1 MRFPIV
7 TAGRP
12 AVDAWDARL
21 EPMMSNRWRGRV
33 AGALVSG
40 AVATLVRQRVIAGT
54 ARRNRHRSETL
65 FAYHAARHKILI
77 LGAGFGGMAAALRL
91 DEQVGHRADTSVL
104 IVDRDSALLFTPLLW
119 TVADGRANP
128 NDVVVPIRAF
138 QRGRAFHLLHAS
150 VEGIDLDRREVHTSA
165 GNRPYDYLVIALGSV
180 TAVPA
185 LPGLRERALR
195 FHTPAD
201 AMELRNHLIDALENA
216 HHAVDAQERRE
227 WLTFVVGGGG
237 DTGVELAA
245 TIRNYLHVG
254 LLAEYPWLADEQP
267 RVVVVGRAQRL
278 VPMSS
283 PLTSAAVERTL
294 RKEGV
299 EVWTDVAIEGV
310 TEREVQTSRGA
321 IPARTLFWAAGITA
335 PPVVRDL
342 PVEHARNGAVL
353 VDETLRVPGR
363 AEVFVVGDS
372 AWAFDGVSG
381 DPTPPTAQAAGHMGR
396 YVADAMAGLI
406 AGRHPAP
413 FRFVTRGRLALLGH
427 RTGVAEV
434 FGRAID
440 GLPAWLL
447 WHGYYLSAIPAW
459 RNRIRLLINWLL
471 AELTG
476 RETAQLRL
484 GPSAGVAEAGAAR
497 EPSQV
502 AS

>member
-1 MRFPIV
+1 MRFPGV
-7 TAGRP
+7 TAGHPTLLACDTR
-12 AVDAWDARL
+12 W
-21 EPMMSNRWRGRV
+21 EPGMSSRWRGMV
-33 AGALVSG
+33 TGALLSG
-40 AVATLVRQRVIAGT
+40 VVAALVRRRT
-54 ARRNRHRSETL
+54 TMRSSRRNRHRSETL

-91 DEQVGHRADTSVL
+91 DQRLGGRSDTSVL
-104 IVDRDSALLFTPLLW
+104 VVDRDSALLFTPLLW

-138 QRGRAFHLLHAS
+138 QRGRTFHLLHAS
-150 VEGIDLDRREVHTSA
+150 VEETDLDRREVHTSA
-165 GNRPYDYLVIALGSV
+165 GTRSYDYLVIALGSV

-216 HHAVDAQERRE
+216 HHTVDAQERRE

-245 TIRNYLHVG
+245 TIRDYLEVG
-254 LLAEYPWLADEQP
+254 LLAEYPWLVDERPQ
-267 RVVVVGRAQRL
+267 VVVVGRAQRL

-283 PLTSAAVERTL
+283 PTTSAAVERIL
-294 RKEGV
+294 REVGV

-335 PPVVRDL
+335 PQVVRDL
-342 PVEHARNGAVL
+342 PIEHARNGAAL
-353 VDETLRVPGR
+353 VDETLRVRGR

-381 DPTPPTAQAAGHMGR
+381 DPTPPTAQAAGHMGD
-396 YVADAMAGLI
+396 YVADAIAGLI
-406 AGRHPAP
+406 AGRHPEP
-413 FRFVTRGRLALLGH
+413 FRFVTLGRLALLGN

-434 FGRAID
+434 FGLAVD

-447 WHGYYLSAIPAW
+447 WHGYYLSRIPAW
-459 RNRIRLLINWLL
+459 RNRIRLLTTWLL
-471 AELTG
+471 AGLTG

-484 GPSAGVAEAGAAR
+484 DSSTGAAGAGVAR
-497 EPSQV
+497 EPSEA

>member
-1 MRFPIV
+1 
-7 TAGRP
+7 
-12 AVDAWDARL
+12 
-21 EPMMSNRWRGRV
+21 MSNRWRGMV

-40 AVATLVRQRVIAGT
+40 AVATLVRRRITAGT
-54 ARRNRHRSETL
+54 SGRNRHRSETL

-91 DEQVGHRADTSVL
+91 DETLGGRSDTSVL
-104 IVDRDSALLFTPLLW
+104 VVDRDSALLFTPLLW

-138 QRGRAFHLLHAS
+138 QRNHAFHLLHAT
-150 VEGIDLDRREVHTSA
+150 VEEIDLDRREVRTSV
-165 GNRPYDYLVIALGSV
+165 GTRPYDYLVIALGSV
-180 TAVPA
+180 TAVPG

-216 HHAVDAQERRE
+216 HHTVDAQERRE

-245 TIRNYLHVG
+245 TIRDYLQFG
-254 LLAEYPWLADEQP
+254 LLAEYPWLVDERP
-267 RVVVVGRAQRL
+267 RVVVIGRAQRL

-283 PLTSAAVERTL
+283 PTTSAAVERIL
-294 RKEGV
+294 REEGV
-299 EVWTDVAIEGV
+299 DVWTDVAIEGV
-310 TEREVQTSRGA
+310 TEREVQTSSGA

-335 PPVVRDL
+335 APVVRDL

-353 VDETLRVPGR
+353 VDETLRVPGW

-381 DPTPPTAQAAGHMGR
+381 DPTPPTAQAAQHMGS
-396 YVADAMAGLI
+396 YVADSLIGLI
-406 AGRHPAP
+406 AGRDPDP

-434 FGRAID
+434 FGHAVD
-440 GLPAWLL
+440 GIPAWLL
-447 WHGYYLSAIPAW
+447 WHGYYLSAIPSW
-459 RNRIRLLINWLL
+459 RNRLRLLTNWLL
-471 AELTG
+471 AELGG

-484 GPSAGVAEAGAAR
+484 GSSTGDAAAVAAR
-497 EPSQV
+497 ASSQG

>member
-1 MRFPIV
+1 
-7 TAGRP
+7 
-12 AVDAWDARL
+12 
-21 EPMMSNRWRGRV
+21 MSNGWRGV
-33 AGALVSG
+33 MAGALVSG
-40 AVATLVRQRVIAGT
+40 GIVALVRRRAKAGIT
-54 ARRNRHRSETL
+54 WRNRHRSETL

-91 DEQVGHRADTSVL
+91 DEQLGDRSDTSVL
-104 IVDRDSALLFTPLLW
+104 VVDRDSALLFTPLLW

-138 QRGRAFHLLHAS
+138 QRGRTFHLLHAT
-150 VEGIDLDRREVHTSA
+150 VEEIDLDRREVRTSA
-165 GNRPYDYLVIALGSV
+165 GVRPYDYLVVALGSV
-180 TAVPA
+180 TAVPP

-201 AMELRNHLIDALENA
+201 AMQLRNHLIDTLENA
-216 HHAVDAQERRE
+216 HHTVDARERRE

-245 TIRNYLHVG
+245 TIRDYLEVG
-254 LLAEYPWLADEQP
+254 LLAEYPWLTDERP

-283 PLTSAAVERTL
+283 PTTSSAVERIL
-294 RKEGV
+294 RQEGV

-335 PPVVRDL
+335 PPVVRNL
-342 PVEHARNGAVL
+342 PVEHARNGSVL

-363 AEVFVVGDS
+363 PEVFVVGDS

-381 DPTPPTAQAAGHMGR
+381 DPTPPTAQAAGHMGD
-396 YVADAMAGLI
+396 YVAEAIAGLI
-406 AGRHPAP
+406 AGQQPKP

-434 FGRAID
+434 FGRAFD

-447 WHGYYLSAIPAW
+447 WHGYYLSTIPAW
-459 RNRIRLLINWLL
+459 RNRIRLLTNWVL

-484 GPSAGVAEAGAAR
+484 GSSSGAMEVGVAR
-497 EPSQV
+497 EPSRV
-502 AS
+502 SS

>member
-1 MRFPIV
+1 M
-7 TAGRP
+7 
-12 AVDAWDARL
+12 
-21 EPMMSNRWRGRV
+21 V

-40 AVATLVRQRVIAGT
+40 GVAAFVRRRVTAGT
-54 ARRNRHRSETL
+54 SARTRHRSETL

-91 DEQVGHRADTSVL
+91 DEQLGNRGDTSVL
-104 IVDRDSALLFTPLLW
+104 VVDRDSALLFTPLLW
-119 TVADGRANP
+119 TVADGRADP

-138 QRGRAFHLLHAS
+138 QRGRSFHLLHAN
-150 VEGIDLDRREVHTSA
+150 VEGIDLDRREVRTSA
-165 GNRPYDYLVIALGSV
+165 GIRAYDYLVVALGSV
-180 TAVPA
+180 TAVPS

-201 AMELRNHLIDALENA
+201 AIELRNHLIDALENA
-216 HHAVDAQERRE
+216 HHTVDARERRE

-245 TIRNYLHVG
+245 TIRDYLQVG
-254 LLAEYPWLADEQP
+254 LLAEYPWLVDERP

-283 PLTSAAVERTL
+283 PTTSSAVERIL
-294 RKEGV
+294 RDEGV

-310 TEREVQTSRGA
+310 TERAIQTSRGT

-353 VDETLRVPGR
+353 VDETLRVPER
-363 AEVFVVGDS
+363 PEVFVVGDS

-381 DPTPPTAQAAGHMGR
+381 EPAPPTAQAAGHMGE
-396 YVADAMAGLI
+396 YVAEAIAGLI
-406 AGRHPAP
+406 AGQQPTP

-434 FGRAID
+434 FGHAFQ

-459 RNRIRLLINWLL
+459 RNRIRLLTSWLL
-471 AELTG
+471 AGLTG
-476 RETAQLRL
+476 RVTAQLRL
-484 GPSAGVAEAGAAR
+484 GSSTGAEEISEAR

>member
-1 MRFPIV
+1 
-7 TAGRP
+7 
-12 AVDAWDARL
+12 
-21 EPMMSNRWRGRV
+21 MSNRWRGMAV
-33 AGALVSG
+33 GALVSG
-40 AVATLVRQRVIAGT
+40 GIAALIRQRVTAGT
-54 ARRNRHRSETL
+54 AERNRHRSETL

-77 LGAGFGGMAAALRL
+77 LGAGFGGMAVALRL
-91 DEQVGHRADTSVL
+91 DERLGDRSDTSVL
-104 IVDRDSALLFTPLLW
+104 VVDHDSALLFTPLLW

-128 NDVVVPIRAF
+128 NDVVVPVRAF
-138 QRGRAFHLLHAS
+138 QRDRAFHLLHAN
-150 VEGIDLDRREVHTSA
+150 VEEIDLDRHEVRTSA
-165 GNRPYDYLVIALGSV
+165 DARPYTYLVVALGSV

-216 HHAVDAQERRE
+216 HHTVDAQERRE

-245 TIRNYLHVG
+245 TIRNYLQFG
-254 LLAEYPWLADEQP
+254 LLAEYPWLADERP

-283 PLTSAAVERTL
+283 PKTSAAVERVL
-294 RKEGV
+294 REEGV
-299 EVWTDVAIEGV
+299 EVWTDVAIEGA

-363 AEVFVVGDS
+363 PEVFVVGDS

-381 DPTPPTAQAAGHMGR
+381 DPTPPTAQAAEHMGE
-396 YVADAMAGLI
+396 YVAEAIAGLI
-406 AGRHPAP
+406 AGQQPKP

-434 FGRAID
+434 FGLAFD

-447 WHGYYLSAIPAW
+447 WHGYYLSAIPVW
-459 RNRIRLLINWLL
+459 RNRIRLLTNWLL
-471 AELTG
+471 AGLTG

-484 GPSAGVAEAGAAR
+484 GSSDRDAEVGVAR

>member
-1 MRFPIV
+1 
-7 TAGRP
+7 
-12 AVDAWDARL
+12 
-21 EPMMSNRWRGRV
+21 MSNRWRAIV
-33 AGALVSG
+33 AGAIVSG
-40 AVATLVRQRVIAGT
+40 GVAALIRRASVRTT
-54 ARRNRHRSETL
+54 AHNRHRSETL
-65 FAYHAARHKILI
+65 FAYHAAQHKILI

-91 DEQVGHRADTSVL
+91 DERLGDRSDTSVL
-104 IVDRDSALLFTPLLW
+104 VVDRDSALLFTPLLW
-119 TVADGRANP
+119 TVADGRSNP

-138 QRGRAFHLLHAS
+138 QRGRAFHLLHAT
-150 VEGIDLDRREVHTSA
+150 VEGIDLDRREVRTSA
-165 GNRPYDYLVIALGSV
+165 GIRPYDYLVIALGSV

-216 HHAVDAQERRE
+216 HYTVDAQERRE

-245 TIRNYLHVG
+245 TIRNFLQAG

-283 PLTSAAVERTL
+283 PTTSATVERVL
-294 RKEGV
+294 REEGV

-342 PVEHARNGAVL
+342 PVDHARNGSVL

-381 DPTPPTAQAAGHMGR
+381 DPTPPTAQAAGHMGD
-396 YVADAMAGLI
+396 YVAETIAEVI

-413 FRFVTRGRLALLGH
+413 FRYVTRGRLALLGH

-434 FGRAID
+434 FGLAID

-447 WHGYYLSAIPAW
+447 WHGYYLRTIPSW
-459 RNRIRLLINWLL
+459 RNRIRLLTNWWL
-471 AELTG
+471 AGLTG

-484 GPSAGVAEAGAAR
+484 GSSSDPMGVGAVR
-497 EPSQV
+497 EPSRV
-502 AS
+502 TS

>member
-1 MRFPIV
+1 
-7 TAGRP
+7 
-12 AVDAWDARL
+12 
-21 EPMMSNRWRGRV
+21 
-33 AGALVSG
+33 
-40 AVATLVRQRVIAGT
+40 
-54 ARRNRHRSETL
+54 
-65 FAYHAARHKILI
+65 
-77 LGAGFGGMAAALRL
+77 MAAALRL
-91 DEQVGHRADTSVL
+91 DDKIGERSDTSVL
-104 IVDRDSALLFTPLLW
+104 VVDRDSALLFTPLLW

-138 QRGRAFHLLHAS
+138 QRGRAFHLLHAT
-150 VEGIDLDRREVHTSA
+150 VEGIDLDRREVRTSA
-165 GNRPYDYLVIALGSV
+165 GIRPYDYLVIALGSV

-216 HHAVDAQERRE
+216 HYTVDAQERRE

-245 TIRNYLHVG
+245 TIRNFLQAG

-283 PLTSAAVERTL
+283 PTTSATVERVL
-294 RKEGV
+294 REEGV

-342 PVEHARNGAVL
+342 PVDHARNGSVL

-381 DPTPPTAQAAGHMGR
+381 DPTPPTAQAAGHMGD
-396 YVADAMAGLI
+396 YVAETIAEVI

-413 FRFVTRGRLALLGH
+413 FRYVTRGRLALLGH

-434 FGRAID
+434 FGLAID

-447 WHGYYLSAIPAW
+447 WHGYYLRTIPSW
-459 RNRIRLLINWLL
+459 RNRIRLLTNWWL
-471 AELTG
+471 AGLTG

-484 GPSAGVAEAGAAR
+484 GSSSDPMGVGAVR
-497 EPSQV
+497 EPSRV
-502 AS
+502 TS

>member
-1 MRFPIV
+1 
-7 TAGRP
+7 
-12 AVDAWDARL
+12 
-21 EPMMSNRWRGRV
+21 MSNRWRGMAV
-33 AGALVSG
+33 GALVSG
-40 AVATLVRQRVIAGT
+40 GIAALIRHQVTAGT
-54 ARRNRHRSETL
+54 GARNRHRSETL

-91 DEQVGHRADTSVL
+91 DEKLGDRSDTSVL
-104 IVDRDSALLFTPLLW
+104 VVDRDSALLFTPLLW

-138 QRGRAFHLLHAS
+138 QRDRAFHLLHAT
-150 VEGIDLDRREVHTSA
+150 VEEIDLDRREVRTSA
-165 GNRPYDYLVIALGSV
+165 GTRPYDFLVIALGSV

-216 HHAVDAQERRE
+216 HHTADAQERRE

-245 TIRNYLHVG
+245 TIRNFLQFG
-254 LLAEYPWLADEQP
+254 LLAEYPWLADEPP

-283 PLTSAAVERTL
+283 PTTSAAVERIL
-294 RKEGV
+294 REEGV
-299 EVWTDVAIEGV
+299 EVWTDVTIEGV

-381 DPTPPTAQAAGHMGR
+381 DPTPPTAQAAEHMGN
-396 YVADAMAGLI
+396 YVADSIVRLI
-406 AGRHPAP
+406 AGWEPAP

-434 FGRAID
+434 FGRAFD

-447 WHGYYLSAIPAW
+447 WHGYYLSTIPVW
-459 RNRIRLLINWLL
+459 RNRIRLLTNWLL
-471 AELTG
+471 AGLNG

-484 GPSAGVAEAGAAR
+484 GSSAGDAEVGAAR

>member
-1 MRFPIV
+1 
-7 TAGRP
+7 
-12 AVDAWDARL
+12 
-21 EPMMSNRWRGRV
+21 MSNPWRGV
-33 AGALVSG
+33 VVGALVSG
-40 AVATLVRQRVIAGT
+40 GIAALVRQRVRPGT
-54 ARRNRHRSETL
+54 PGRNQHRSETL

-77 LGAGFGGMAAALRL
+77 LGAGFGGMATALRL
-91 DEQVGHRADTSVL
+91 DQRLGDRSDTSVL
-104 IVDRDSALLFTPLLW
+104 VVDRDSALLFTPLLW

-138 QRGRAFHLLHAS
+138 QRGRTFHLLHAS
-150 VEGIDLDRREVHTSA
+150 VEEIDLDRREVRTSA
-165 GNRPYDYLVIALGSV
+165 GTRPYDYLVVALGSV

-216 HHAVDAQERRE
+216 HHTVDAQERRE

-245 TIRNYLHVG
+245 TIRDYLQFG
-254 LLAEYPWLADEQP
+254 LLAEYPWLVDERP

-283 PLTSAAVERTL
+283 PTTSAAVERIL
-294 RKEGV
+294 REEGV
-299 EVWTDVAIEGV
+299 DVWTDVAIEGV
-310 TEREVQTSRGA
+310 TEREVQTSRGS

-335 PPVVRDL
+335 TPVVRDL

-353 VDETLRVPGR
+353 VDGTLRVPGR

-381 DPTPPTAQAAGHMGR
+381 DPTPPTAQAAGHMGD
-396 YVADAMAGLI
+396 YVADSIVGLI
-406 AGRHPAP
+406 AGRQPVP

-434 FGRAID
+434 FGRAVD

-447 WHGYYLSAIPAW
+447 WHGYYLRTIPAW
-459 RNRIRLLINWLL
+459 RNRLRLLTNWLL

-484 GPSAGVAEAGAAR
+484 GSNRGAVEVGIAR
-497 EPSQV
+497 DPSQI

>member
-1 MRFPIV
+1 
-7 TAGRP
+7 
-12 AVDAWDARL
+12 
-21 EPMMSNRWRGRV
+21 MSNRWRGMV

-40 AVATLVRQRVIAGT
+40 GVADLVQRRRS
-54 ARRNRHRSETL
+54 ARNSGRNRHRSETL

-91 DEQVGHRADTSVL
+91 DQKLGDRSDTSVL
-104 IVDRDSALLFTPLLW
+104 VVDCDSALLFTPLLW
-119 TVADGRANP
+119 TVADGRSNP

-138 QRGRAFHLLHAS
+138 QRDRAFHLLHAC
-150 VEGIDLDRREVHTSA
+150 VEEIDLDRREVRTSA
-165 GNRPYDYLVIALGSV
+165 GPRPYDYLVVALGSV

-216 HHAVDAQERRE
+216 HHTVDAQERRE

-245 TIRNYLHVG
+245 TIRNFLQVG
-254 LLAEYPWLADEQP
+254 LLAEYPWLADERP

-283 PLTSAAVERTL
+283 PTTSAAVERIL
-294 RKEGV
+294 REEGV
-299 EVWTDVAIEGV
+299 EVWTDVAIEGA

-363 AEVFVVGDS
+363 DEVFVVGDS

-381 DPTPPTAQAAGHMGR
+381 DPTPPTAQAAGHMGG
-396 YVADAMAGLI
+396 YVAEAIAGLI
-406 AGRHPAP
+406 AGQQPKP

-434 FGRAID
+434 FGLAFD
-440 GLPAWLL
+440 GVPAWLL
-447 WHGYYLSAIPAW
+447 WHGYYLSAIPVW
-459 RNRIRLLINWLL
+459 RNRIRLLTNWLL
-471 AELTG
+471 AGLTG

-484 GPSAGVAEAGAAR
+484 GSSTGGMESGVAR